1 MKHMLGRA
9 FRMIWGD
16 DVELALRPLL
26 VVGFAGSLA
35 GSAAWTFVGIWAVD
49 ELDASS
55 AQLGLY
61 FVVAAMISASAGYL
75 GGTAQ
80 TTWGGAR

>member
-1 MKHMLGRA
+1 MKQMLNRL
-9 FRMIWGD
+9 FRVIWGD
-16 DVELALRPLL
+16 EVERALRPFL

-35 GSAAWTFVGIWAVD
+35 GSAAWTFVGLWAVD

-61 FVVAAMISASAGYL
+61 FVVAAAISASSG
-75 GGTAQ
+75 
-80 TTWGGAR
+80 